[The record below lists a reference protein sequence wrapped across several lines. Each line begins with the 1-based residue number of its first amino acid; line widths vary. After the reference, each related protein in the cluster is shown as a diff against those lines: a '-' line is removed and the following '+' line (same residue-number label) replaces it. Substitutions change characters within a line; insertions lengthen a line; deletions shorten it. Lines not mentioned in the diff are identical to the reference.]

1 MMTTYDI
8 ILKRRTIRRFRQSS
22 LDENALEKMVN
33 AARLAPTGA
42 NLQPC
47 EFIIVTEKGIMNR
60 LFKALK
66 WAGYIAPTGNPP
78 EDKRPMAYIVVLVNT
93 ERRKTA
99 GEIDAAAA
107 IMNIIYT
114 ALEMGIGSCWLGAID
129 REQIR
134 TILHIP
140 ETCKIDSVVA
150 LGYPDEEPIVEPLAD
165 SVKYWKDEKGVL
177 HVPKFSLDQ
186 VMHKNQ
192 YVKQSG

>member
-1 MMTTYDI
+1 MTTYDI